1 MAYVTPWPFPMDL
14 SSGKGGETLSK
25 EIDICVVVI
34 FLLELGEPLSIKHLL
49 CKPDDESS
57 VPEPMQR

>member
-1 MAYVTPWPFPMDL
+1 MDL